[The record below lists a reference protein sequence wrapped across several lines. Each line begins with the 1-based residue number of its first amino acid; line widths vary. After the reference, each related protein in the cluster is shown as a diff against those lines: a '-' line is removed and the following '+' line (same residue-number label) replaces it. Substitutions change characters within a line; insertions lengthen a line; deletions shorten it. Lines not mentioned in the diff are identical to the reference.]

1 MLIYGRT
8 GNVLSKPFGLRLTA
22 IIVKLNRCCQH
33 DLGLGF
39 RIGLSLKLKTGSG
52 DFIEKITSFWF
63 KLSLIYTHFSFLFH
77 FRSFQRL
84 PSKKDLKNV
93 NAYGYFYPGRGSVFV
108 LKCIRTLYL

>member
-39 RIGLSLKLKTGSG
+39 RIGLSLILLRKSLASGSSYPLYTPISHFCFIFAVFSDFPRKKTSKMLTLMV
-52 DFIEKITSFWF
+52 ISTLAEAA
-63 KLSLIYTHFSFLFH
+63 FSF
-77 FRSFQRL
+77 
-84 PSKKDLKNV
+84 
-93 NAYGYFYPGRGSVFV
+93 
-108 LKCIRTLYL
+108 